1 MPYLSG
7 STAVLWLS
15 VVRLDVVQHAGLLSR
30 GRAAMIFPLVGHAA
44 ESNQQ
49 IVQTGW

>member
-1 MPYLSG
+1 MIFPL
-7 STAVLWLS
+7 
-15 VVRLDVVQHAGLLSR
+15 VRHAAESNQQIVQTG
-30 GRAAMIFPLVGHAA
+30 AMIFPLVRHAA